1 MKGRLALGD
10 SGLHYANV
18 ELEYDHPVY
27 LDGPNQGG
35 SANNVS
41 LKFAYEGVFV
51 AINDQPLSFRASAE
65 GASREDPNTGQ
76 RSVEARAMVGLRF
89 SFWAPPR
96 VFEPL
101 PEFEDP

>member
-1 MKGRLALGD
+1 MDRSAIFVDAGY
-10 SGLHYANV
+10 S
-18 ELEYDHPVY
+18 HPVY
-27 LDGPNQGG
+27 LDGAHKGG
-35 SANNVS
+35 SANNIN
-41 LKFAYEGVFV
+41 LKMGYEGVFA

-65 GASREDPNTGQ
+65 GASIETPKGDRN
-76 RSVEARAMVGLRF
+76 VEVRAMAGLRF